1 MPQLKVKQIISA
13 LVLVLFVGFSAC
25 KKASPPIEQPAAT
38 PADAQER
45 QHPESGAATVVET
58 RFFSGAIGN
67 TLDLQMKLMRE
78 GDQLN
83 GSYLYQK
90 IGTKIDVRGMI
101 DQNGNVTLDE
111 LDTAGKQ
118 TGVFKGIWTQDSEG
132 VVEIK
137 GDWTKPN
144 GDKKTAFSLRQEP
157 IEFSSGVEVVSKHLR
172 EKNKKLKYE
181 VDAAYPQLTG
191 STDPN
196 YEKFNRATRA
206 LITRK
211 VSDFKQEMAPSAE
224 DAETPETAN
233 PALEEASGSDINIRY
248 AVVLAKDDLISTEF
262 TVSSYSAGAA
272 HPNSYTEVVNFD
284 LKIGK
289 QLKLA
294 DLFVPGSK
302 YLQVIA
308 THCIQELKKQTKG
321 ADATLND
328 DWIQKGAA
336 PELTNYDNWTVR
348 KKGLGIT
355 FDPYQ
360 VGPYAAGPQNVLV
373 PYASLK
379 EFIKPDGPAAQFV
392 K

>member
-1 MPQLKVKQIISA
+1 MSIAFIGSS
-13 LVLVLFVGFSAC
+13 GC
-25 KKASPPIEQPAAT
+25 RRASVPPEPPAPAA
-38 PADAQER
+38 DSQER
-45 QHPESGAATVVET
+45 QHPDSGAATVVET
-58 RFFSGAIGN
+58 RFFSGSIGN
-67 TLDLQMKLMRE
+67 ALDLQMKLMRE
-78 GDQLN
+78 SDKLT
-83 GSYLYQK
+83 GSYFYQK
-90 IGTKIDVRGMI
+90 VGTRIDLRGTV
-101 DQNGNVTLDE
+101 DQNGNVTLEEFDS
-111 LDTAGKQ
+111 AGKQ

-132 VVEIK
+132 AVEIK

-144 GDKKTAFSLRQEP
+144 SDKKTAFALHQEP
-157 IEFSSGVEVVSKHLR
+157 IEFSNGVEIVSKPIK

-181 VDAAYPQLTG
+181 VDVAYPQLLG

-196 YEKFNRATRA
+196 YDKFNHAVRA
-206 LITRK
+206 LITKK
-211 VSDFKQEMAPSAE
+211 VSDFRQEMAPSADE
-224 DAETPETAN
+224 AESQEAN
-233 PALEEASGSDINIRY
+233 PALDESMGSDLNVRY
-248 AVVLAKDDLISTEF
+248 VVMLAKDDLVSIEF

-284 LKIGK
+284 LKNGK

-294 DLFVPGSK
+294 DLFAPGSK
-302 YLQVIA
+302 YLQAIA
-308 THCIQELKKQTKG
+308 TYCIQELKKQTKG
-321 ADATLND
+321 ADAPLDD

-360 VGPYAAGPQNVLV
+360 VGPYAAGPQNVVV

-379 EFIKPDGPAAQFV
+379 EIIRADGPAAQFV

>member
-1 MPQLKVKQIISA
+1 MPKLKVKQIISA
-13 LVLVLFVGFSAC
+13 LVLVLFVGFTAC
-25 KKASPPIEQPAAT
+25 KRASAPGEQPAAT

-58 RFFSGAIGN
+58 RFFSGSIGN

-78 GDQLN
+78 GDQLT

-224 DAETPETAN
+224 DAEPPDTAN
-233 PALEEASGSDINIRY
+233 PTLEEASGSDIR
-248 AVVLAKDDLISTEF
+248 ARVARL
-262 TVSSYSAGAA
+262 
-272 HPNSYTEVVNFD
+272 NF
-284 LKIGK
+284 
-289 QLKLA
+289 
-294 DLFVPGSK
+294 S
-302 YLQVIA
+302 
-308 THCIQELKKQTKG
+308 
-321 ADATLND
+321 
-328 DWIQKGAA
+328 
-336 PELTNYDNWTVR
+336 
-348 KKGLGIT
+348 
-355 FDPYQ
+355 
-360 VGPYAAGPQNVLV
+360 
-373 PYASLK
+373 
-379 EFIKPDGPAAQFV
+379 
-392 K
+392 

>member
-1 MPQLKVKQIISA
+1 MPQTKAKQIIAALLLSA
-13 LVLVLFVGFSAC
+13 FAG
-25 KKASPPIEQPAAT
+25 ASGCRKTPAPTEQPA
-38 PADAQER
+38 PVADSQER

-58 RFFSGAIGN
+58 RFFSGSIGSA
-67 TLDLQMKLMRE
+67 LDLQMKLLRE
-78 GDQLN
+78 SDKLT
-83 GSYLYQK
+83 GSYFYQK
-90 IGTKIDVRGMI
+90 VGTKIDLRGTI

-111 LDTAGKQ
+111 FDSAGKQ
-118 TGVFKGIWTQDSEG
+118 TGVFKGIWTQDGEG
-132 VVEIK
+132 AIEIK
-137 GDWTKPN
+137 GDWSKPN
-144 GDKKTAFSLRQEP
+144 SDKKTAFALHQEP
-157 IEFSSGVEVVSKHLR
+157 IEFSSGVEVVSKQIR

-181 VDAAYPQLTG
+181 VDVAYPQLTG

-206 LITRK
+206 LITKK
-211 VSDFKQEMAPSAE
+211 VSDFRQEMTPSAE
-224 DAETPETAN
+224 DSEGQDAAN
-233 PALEEASGSDINIRY
+233 PALDESMGSDLNVGY
-248 AVVLAKDDLISTEF
+248 VVVLAKDDLVSIEF

-284 LKIGK
+284 LKNGK

-302 YLQVIA
+302 YLQAIA
-308 THCIQELKKQTKG
+308 TYCIQDLKKQTKG
-321 ADATLND
+321 ADATLDD

-360 VGPYAAGPQNVLV
+360 VGPYAAGPQNVVV

-379 EFIKPDGPAAQFV
+379 DIIRPDGPAAQFV